1 MTLKQQ
7 LAEQRRQ
14 MAEEREWRER
24 YGVAAKSLPVE
35 DMGDRGFRKSL
46 GPACRMVAA
55 KSRRKR

>member
-1 MTLKQQ
+1 